1 MLPAY
6 FLLLIFSLQYTDGEG
21 EGDTYYYEYPYYEDV
36 DEAVKP
42 EAPTTKP
49 GTPQVAAG
57 ERPETKQV
65 LTRGPG
71 KDVVINGTFI
81 EGEVEDDAEFSSC
94 FSDSVFSFLQ

>member
-1 MLPAY
+1 MPPAY
-6 FLLLIFSLQYTDGEG
+6 FLLRVFSLQYTDGEG

-49 GTPQVAAG
+49 APPEVAAG

-65 LTRGPG
+65 PTRGPG
-71 KDVVINGTFI
+71 NGVVGKKSTRYQEMGWGMVQKTRSISLVLAF
-81 EGEVEDDAEFSSC
+81 
-94 FSDSVFSFLQ
+94 

>member
-1 MLPAY
+1 MVTSQQNCSAAWTIGVKATYRGLLGIHWVPPADV
-6 FLLLIFSLQYTDGEG
+6 LLLVFSLQYTDGEG

-49 GTPQVAAG
+49 APPGVAAG

-65 LTRGPG
+65 PT
-71 KDVVINGTFI
+71 
-81 EGEVEDDAEFSSC
+81 
-94 FSDSVFSFLQ
+94 

>member
-1 MLPAY
+1 MLPPHF
-6 FLLLIFSLQYTDGEG
+6 FLLLSLQYTDGEG

-49 GTPQVAAG
+49 GPPDVAAG

-65 LTRGPG
+65 PRRVLAGVRSRNLCNRGRMTQNLFVSLI
-71 KDVVINGTFI
+71 VVFYLPFTTG
-81 EGEVEDDAEFSSC
+81 
-94 FSDSVFSFLQ
+94 

>member
-6 FLLLIFSLQYTDGEG
+6 FLLLLFSLQYTDGEG

-49 GTPQVAAG
+49 STPEVAAG

-65 LTRGPG
+65 WTWGPG
-71 KDVVINGTFI
+71 Q
-81 EGEVEDDAEFSSC
+81 DAC
-94 FSDSVFSFLQ
+94 DRWHLYRGGGGR